1 MRTGEPLRRGVLW
14 TWMAVSG
21 FVAIEPSPFE
31 VMFPVALL
39 AFADGGMLFDRAL
52 APLVATLIVW
62 SSSGFLTLI
71 PWVQEQESVSF
82 ILITL
87 YICLATILFA
97 AIVARDALTRN
108 VINRAMSEKHVQE
121 LVWEIETD
129 AWAFTHQG
137 FGFNIREEFVDGQH
151 RAEAIAR
158 TGVSIPVLI
167 TFNLRIG
174 FAAPIDTGLRVRQ
187 PKDVLPISS
196 RIQAICNAL
205 IDLERPNHGRSSPS
219 QVAEVLE
226 RYRPGIEWANQVF
239 PYERGITAPLIAAHV
254 FAHPVAPRAIT
265 SFAEQFVARTGSSSD
280 EPAVVL
286 RRYLD
291 RPTRNQEG
299 RALAFAALR
308 CLEAHCKGQ
317 TIGRLVVNDSGF
329 VYFTDRRAKK
339 GL

>member
-1 MRTGEPLRRGVLW
+1 MACKLSTADYIDALTGLSLAQLLELLRGGKVEPLIVLV
-14 TWMAVSG
+14 TPE
-21 FVAIEPSPFE
+21 F
-31 VMFPVALL
+31 
-39 AFADGGMLFDRAL
+39 
-52 APLVATLIVW
+52 
-62 SSSGFLTLI
+62 
-71 PWVQEQESVSF
+71 
-82 ILITL
+82 
-87 YICLATILFA
+87 
-97 AIVARDALTRN
+97 ARDALTRN